1 MLKKLYPTSEF
12 DALMGTTFKINR
24 FMQDVTRDLLVSI
37 AAFATIFGITYVYL
51 ITRYRERMSMLEKGI
66 APSLLA
72 VGIGLG
78 VLTGNVC
85 HKNGWLD
92 RPVAFFSM
100 TLLLGGLSLIL
111 NHYIEKKN
119 KD

>member
-1 MLKKLYPTSEF
+1 
-12 DALMGTTFKINR
+12 
-24 FMQDVTRDLLVSI
+24 MQDITRDLLVSI

-66 APSLLA
+66 APSFFTTKRHSATLKFGMLS
-72 VGIGLG
+72 VGIALG

-85 HKNGWLD
+85 HKSGWLD

-100 TLLLGGLSLIL
+100 TLLLGGLSLIV